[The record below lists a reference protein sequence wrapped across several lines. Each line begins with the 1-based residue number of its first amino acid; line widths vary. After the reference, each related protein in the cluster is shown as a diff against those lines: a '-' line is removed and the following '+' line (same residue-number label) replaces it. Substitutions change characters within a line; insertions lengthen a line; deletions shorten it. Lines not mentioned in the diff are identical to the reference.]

1 MIKKGK
7 CKSSRAESPV
17 KTQKKIFTKTHSF
30 IEKLFCATIIM
41 GFVVSCNLSNNGKF
55 MIPVEDII
63 KLDSTKIGITTIA
76 SDLNVPWEI
85 AWGPDDQIWFTE
97 QSGTISKVDPHTG
110 KKKLLLNIVNEVYR
124 QRTLGLLGM
133 AIHPDKN
140 KHFVFIDYT
149 HKRKDSVVVSRLV
162 RYTYTTDT
170 LKDPLVLLEIPA
182 STGHNGSR
190 IAISQDGK
198 IFWATGDAARYNNAQ
213 DTSSLNGKVLRLNID
228 GSIPE
233 DNPFPGNLV
242 WSFGHRN
249 IQGIAF
255 SPDGTLFSSEHGDAI
270 EDEMNIIQKGKNYG
284 WPRVEGYCDTPDEK
298 RFCDSASVV
307 EPIKAW
313 TPTVAPSGIDYY
325 HSDKIPEWNNSILLA
340 TLKATSLRVLYTDK
354 GKGETSEK
362 VYFPNFFGR
371 LRDVCVSPAGDI
383 YISTSNRDWNP
394 LGVPKPN
401 DDRIIRLARISD
413 LDNLTKVNND
423 NIRTETGT
431 ASGAESLTAGIE
443 VYTNY
448 CSSCH
453 KKDGGGVPG
462 VFPALRENQHI
473 TGDKNLLATI
483 VLKGSAAVPADTKK
497 QYITSEKMPAF
508 NFLNDR
514 QIADVVTYIRQSWG
528 NHADSISN
536 EQVKNLRKKLK

>member
-233 DNPFPGNLV
+233 DNPFPGNRV

-270 EDEMNIIQKGKNYG
+270 EDEINIIQKGKNYG

-298 RFCDSASVV
+298 RFCDSA
-307 EPIKAW
+307 
-313 TPTVAPSGIDYY
+313 
-325 HSDKIPEWNNSILLA
+325 LL
-340 TLKATSLRVLYTDK
+340 LSR
-354 GKGETSEK
+354 
-362 VYFPNFFGR
+362 
-371 LRDVCVSPAGDI
+371 
-383 YISTSNRDWNP
+383 
-394 LGVPKPN
+394 
-401 DDRIIRLARISD
+401 
-413 LDNLTKVNND
+413 
-423 NIRTETGT
+423 
-431 ASGAESLTAGIE
+431 
-443 VYTNY
+443 
-448 CSSCH
+448 
-453 KKDGGGVPG
+453 
-462 VFPALRENQHI
+462 
-473 TGDKNLLATI
+473 
-483 VLKGSAAVPADTKK
+483 
-497 QYITSEKMPAF
+497 
-508 NFLNDR
+508 
-514 QIADVVTYIRQSWG
+514 
-528 NHADSISN
+528 
-536 EQVKNLRKKLK
+536 